1 MLTLQHAKTADW
13 AQTSMD
19 HNRTGPGT
27 GMARNPGPETPS
39 DAISSVPWL
48 SPLICTNPALR
59 SSKTHHFGLESL
71 PDEIKASICLFVDQ
85 FDLVTLARTCTA
97 LYPVATERLFRRVT
111 VVLDADFPVCYGGNW
126 RSYVS
131 ENGIKHMDL
140 TLILSINRL
149 LAFLAI
155 LRNNPLLVQQVR
167 YFVFDKCGPVLGN
180 DIGAVQAEF
189 IDFFGE
195 RSTEMNFLHITFLD
209 FVNGISKLTE
219 FLRNP
224 NIRNKIF
231 KLFLT
236 SYKDLY
242 TPMVPPG
249 LNNLF
254 LMLDDLELM
263 EVDEFDLALAPFNV
277 LYLLFTLTCST
288 NTQFGLEIL
297 RKLRLDCGQ
306 KLRLRGLT
314 IFHCHK
320 ESVGDEND
328 VYGTAEGLFETPSLA
343 ANTSEVSMVNAE
355 LQTYLESRDKRLDFP
370 TMEAKID
377 LCYLTHLY
385 LKVDCVEHRISSC
398 NCFGAFFTGLERFL
412 VQNKGLPNLKSFEL
426 ELFPNMEWLRPH
438 QILENIL
445 TPLGGFIM
453 SLSNLARLTIDF
465 STPGFK
471 MFDHNMGMTSALLN
485 KLNERLMEAFF
496 LCFFTSKQLNTI
508 VSSLKT
514 LQLPD
519 FLTSFIYYKPDFY
532 ESFLHTCKCWGC
544 QLVLEKLEDLFFPL
558 NDDDAQDMD
567 HESSYYILIGFIL
580 GKLQADRE
588 VCIPIKQKTFS
599 YKHYPIYKGLP
610 HTLHSHFHG
619 EDSNQ
624 SCKCNLDDVPEMTI
638 DSLVT
643 TYVVHQ
649 LEPIV
654 RYLGSIF
661 VNLDNLMIH
670 GIYYEHDS
678 AKRILRPIFD
688 DDMYPEAFL
697 KSRELDIASGT
708 KPDMPFGYFREVQ

>member
-1 MLTLQHAKTADW
+1 M
-13 AQTSMD
+13 
-19 HNRTGPGT
+19 
-27 GMARNPGPETPS
+27 
-39 DAISSVPWL
+39 
-48 SPLICTNPALR
+48 
-59 SSKTHHFGLESL
+59 
-71 PDEIKASICLFVDQ
+71 DQ
-85 FDLVTLARTCTA
+85 FDLVALARTSRA
-97 LYPVATERLFRRVT
+97 LYPTATERLFRRVT
-111 VVLDADFPVCYGGNW
+111 VVLDAEFSVRYKGDW
-126 RSYVS
+126 KRYVS
-131 ENGIKHMDL
+131 ENGMNHMDL
-140 TLILSINRL
+140 ALILSMTRVL
-149 LAFLAI
+149 GFLAT
-155 LRNNPLLVQQVR
+155 LRKNPILVQLVR
-167 YFVFDKCGPVLGN
+167 YFVFDKCGPVAGHDLA
-180 DIGAVQAEF
+180 AVQAEM

-195 RSTEMNFLHITFLD
+195 RSREMNFLHITFFD
-209 FVNGISKLTE
+209 FATGISKLTE

-224 NIRNKIF
+224 NVRTKIF

-242 TPMVPPG
+242 LPVVPPG

-263 EVDEFDLALAPFNV
+263 EVEEFDLSQPPFELLN
-277 LYLLFTLTCST
+277 LLFTLTCST
-288 NTQFGLEIL
+288 NSQFGLDIL
-297 RKLRLDCGQ
+297 RKLRLDGGL

-320 ESVGDEND
+320 ETLDDEND
-328 VYGTAEGLFETPSLA
+328 LYGAPEGLFETATSTANEDLA
-343 ANTSEVSMVNAE
+343 MQNAE
-355 LQTYLESRDKRLDFP
+355 LHTYLESHDKRLDFWAV
-370 TMEAKID
+370 EEKVDICH
-377 LCYLTHLY
+377 LSSLY
-385 LKVDCVEHRISSC
+385 LKVDCVEHRTSSC
-398 NCFGAFFTGLERFL
+398 SCFGSFFTDLERFL
-412 VQNKGLPNLKSFEL
+412 VQNKGLPNLRSFEL

-453 SLSNLARLTIDF
+453 SLSNLARVTIDF

-496 LCFFTSKQLNTI
+496 LCFFTSKQLNII
-508 VSSLKT
+508 VSSLRT

-558 NDDDAQDMD
+558 NDDDAHDMD
-567 HESSYYILIGFIL
+567 HESSFYILIGFIL

-588 VCIPIKQKTFS
+588 VCIPIKQKAFN
-599 YKHYPIYKGLP
+599 YKHYPVYKGLA

-619 EDSNQ
+619 EEESA
-624 SCKCNLDDVPEMTI
+624 SGCKCDLGASPEMTI

-654 RYLGSIF
+654 RYLVSIF
-661 VNLDNLMIH
+661 VNLDNMMIH

-678 AKRILRPIFD
+678 ALHTLRPIFD
-688 DDMYPEAFL
+688 DDTYPEAFL
-697 KSRELDIASGT
+697 ESRAEDIAAGT
-708 KPDMPFGYFREVQ
+708 KPEMPFGYFREVQ